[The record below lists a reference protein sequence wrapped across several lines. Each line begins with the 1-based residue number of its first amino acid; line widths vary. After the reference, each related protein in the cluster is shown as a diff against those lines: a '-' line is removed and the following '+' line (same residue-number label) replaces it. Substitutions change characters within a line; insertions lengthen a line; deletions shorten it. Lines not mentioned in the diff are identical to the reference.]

1 MLSHFLKIAV
11 RNLLSNKIYSLINIL
26 GLAIGMAACICILLF
41 LQKELSYENMHP
53 DRDRIYR
60 VLTIDKALGTHNQRV
75 GITMPPLAPAAP
87 VTLPEIES
95 ALRLTGSGKLILR
108 YDERL
113 AVSAEKV
120 RYSDGNFFDFF
131 SFKLSQ
137 GDPATALLEPYTIVL
152 TRSLAQ
158 GLFGN
163 ENPLG
168 QILKSGDGNAI
179 KVTGI
184 LEDPP
189 DNTHLQ
195 FDALG
200 SLATL
205 FAQARKNQPPNS
217 KNPIWLESWDWVA
230 MPTYIRLVEG
240 NSSTGLAAKLTQLCR
255 DNGVEVNFDIT
266 LQPLQDIHLYS
277 TDIIFDPVLNKGDI
291 KNIYIFTAIGFLIL
305 LIATVNYINL
315 STARSTQRAKE
326 VGLRK
331 VVGSLRSQ
339 LILQFISESIM
350 ITLIAMII
358 AIPLV
363 QLTLPWLNQLLQVK
377 LSLHFM
383 DNPYLLPFM
392 FIMLIMVGFLAGL
405 YPALVLSNFKP
416 VTVLKGSYKSSRSGT
431 TLRRALVVFQF
442 TLSIALIG
450 LTAIIQRQMHFIQ
463 HKDLGYD
470 REQVLVLD
478 MLDQEMTKKLNTL
491 REELS
496 KHSSF
501 VAVAASGN
509 VPGRTF
515 GRTGIRPEG
524 ASDEDIWIWSQFSA
538 SPETLPVLDMKI
550 VEGRNFSRERGSDTS
565 GVVLINQT
573 AVSQL
578 GWDNPM
584 DKRLYFGE
592 DDSAGVQVIGIVKD
606 FHFIGMHQPI
616 EPVVIFPLAD
626 FSGNLLVAR
635 IERGRITEALDYAEQ
650 KWQEI
655 YPQYPFSFKFLD
667 DEFDNLYRRDINT
680 STIINVFSLLS
691 ILIACLGL
699 VSLSSHSTLLR
710 IKEIGVRKVMGASTR
725 SIIVMLVIDFIRW
738 VALASLFAWPLAW
751 YAASQWLNSFAY
763 RVKIDPLVFI
773 IASLIGLIIAV
784 ISVLSVSWRAATI
797 NPARAL
803 RYE

>member
-1 MLSHFLKIAV
+1 MLINYLKIAV

-41 LQKELSYENMHP
+41 LQKELSFEKMHL
-53 DRDRIYR
+53 DADRIYR

-75 GITMPPLAPAAP
+75 GITMPPLAQAAP
-87 VTLPEIES
+87 VSVPEIEAS
-95 ALRLTGSGKLILR
+95 LRLTGGSKLILR
-108 YDERL
+108 YGDRL

-120 RYSDGNFFDFF
+120 RYSDENFFDFF
-131 SFKLSQ
+131 SFRLSQ
-137 GDPATALLEPYTIVL
+137 GDPATALKEPYSIVL

-158 GLFGN
+158 SLFGD

-168 QILKSGDGNAI
+168 QILKTGDGNDI
-179 KVTGI
+179 KVTGV

-195 FDALG
+195 FNALG
-200 SLATL
+200 SISTL
-205 FAQARKNQPPNS
+205 IAQARKNQPPNS
-217 KNPIWLESWDWVA
+217 KNPIWLESWGWVA
-230 MPTYIRLVEG
+230 MPTYIRLAKDVSAEG
-240 NSSTGLAAKLTQLCR
+240 LPSKLTQLCR

-266 LQPLQDIHLYS
+266 LQPVQDIHLYS
-277 TDIIFDPVLNKGDI
+277 TDIIFDPVTNKGDI
-291 KNIYIFTAIGFLIL
+291 KNIYIFIAIGFLIL
-305 LIATVNYINL
+305 IIATVNYINL

-339 LILQFISESIM
+339 LILQFISESFL
-350 ITLIAMII
+350 ITLIALILS
-358 AIPLV
+358 IPLA
-363 QLTLPWLNQLLQVK
+363 QLALPWLNQLLQSK
-377 LSLHFM
+377 ITLNFIENS
-383 DNPYLLPFM
+383 YLLPFL
-392 FIMLIMVGFLAGL
+392 FIMLILVGILAGL

-416 VTVLKGSYKSSRSGT
+416 VTVLKGSFKSSKSGT
-431 TLRRALVVFQF
+431 TLRRTLVVFQF

-463 HKDLGYD
+463 NKDLGYD

-478 MLDQEMTKKLNTL
+478 MYDQEMTRKLNTL

-501 VAVAASGN
+501 VAVATSGN

-524 ASDEDIWIWSQFSA
+524 ASDEDIWIWSQLSV
-538 SPETLPVLDMKI
+538 SPETLPALGMQI

-578 GWDNPM
+578 GWENPL

-592 DDSAGVQVIGIVKD
+592 DDSVGVQVIGIVKD

-616 EPVVIFPLAD
+616 EPVVIFPLTG
-626 FSGNLLVAR
+626 FSGNMLVAR
-635 IERGRITEALDYAEQ
+635 IEKGRIAEALAYTEQ

-667 DEFDNLYRRDINT
+667 DEFNNLYRRDINT

-691 ILIACLGL
+691 IFIACLGL

-725 SIIVMLVIDFIRW
+725 SIIIMLVIDFIRW

-751 YAASQWLNSFAY
+751 YAASQWLSGFAY
-763 RVKIDPLVFI
+763 RVKIEPLLFI
-773 IASLIGLIIAV
+773 IASIIGLIIAV
-784 ISVLSVSWRAATI
+784 VSVLSVSWRAATI
-797 NPARAL
+797 NPSRAL

>member
-1 MLSHFLKIAV
+1 MLINYLKIAV

-41 LQKELSYENMHP
+41 LQKELSFEKMHL
-53 DRDRIYR
+53 DADRIYR

-75 GITMPPLAPAAP
+75 GITMPPLAQAAP
-87 VTLPEIES
+87 VSVPEIEAS
-95 ALRLTGSGKLILR
+95 LRLTGGSKLILR
-108 YDERL
+108 YGDRL

-120 RYSDGNFFDFF
+120 RYSDENFFDFF
-131 SFKLSQ
+131 SFRLSQ
-137 GDPATALLEPYTIVL
+137 GDPATALKEPYSIVL

-158 GLFGN
+158 SLFGD

-168 QILKSGDGNAI
+168 QILKTGDGNDI
-179 KVTGI
+179 KVTGV

-195 FDALG
+195 FNALG
-200 SLATL
+200 SISTL
-205 FAQARKNQPPNS
+205 IAQARKNQPPNS
-217 KNPIWLESWDWVA
+217 KNPIWLESWGWVA
-230 MPTYIRLVEG
+230 MPTYIRLAKDVSLEG
-240 NSSTGLAAKLTQLCR
+240 LPSKLTQLCR

-266 LQPLQDIHLYS
+266 LQPVQDIHLYS
-277 TDIIFDPVLNKGDI
+277 TDIIFDPVTNKGDI
-291 KNIYIFTAIGFLIL
+291 KNIYIFIAIGFLIL
-305 LIATVNYINL
+305 IIATVNYINL

-339 LILQFISESIM
+339 LILQFISESFL
-350 ITLIAMII
+350 ITLIALILS
-358 AIPLV
+358 IPLA
-363 QLTLPWLNQLLQVK
+363 QLALPWLNQLLQSK
-377 LSLHFM
+377 ITLNFIENS
-383 DNPYLLPFM
+383 YLLPFL
-392 FIMLIMVGFLAGL
+392 FIMLILVGILAGL

-416 VTVLKGSYKSSRSGT
+416 VTVLKGSFKSSKSGT
-431 TLRRALVVFQF
+431 TLRRTLVVFQF

-463 HKDLGYD
+463 NKDLGYD

-478 MLDQEMTKKLNTL
+478 MYDQEMTRKLNTL

-501 VAVAASGN
+501 VAVATSGN

-524 ASDEDIWIWSQFSA
+524 ASDEDIWIWSQLSV
-538 SPETLPVLDMKI
+538 SPETLPALGMQI

-578 GWDNPM
+578 GWENPL

-592 DDSAGVQVIGIVKD
+592 DDSVGVQVIGIVKD

-616 EPVVIFPLAD
+616 EPVVIFPLTG
-626 FSGNLLVAR
+626 FSGNMLVAR
-635 IERGRITEALDYAEQ
+635 IEKGRIAEALAYTEQ

-655 YPQYPFSFKFLD
+655 YPQYPFPFKFLD
-667 DEFDNLYRRDINT
+667 DEFNNLYRRDINT

-691 ILIACLGL
+691 IFIACLGL

-725 SIIVMLVIDFIRW
+725 SIIIMLVIDFIRW

-751 YAASQWLNSFAY
+751 YAASQWLSGFAY
-763 RVKIDPLVFI
+763 RVKIEPLLFI
-773 IASLIGLIIAV
+773 IASIIGLIIAV
-784 ISVLSVSWRAATI
+784 VSVLSVSWRAATI
-797 NPARAL
+797 NPSRAL